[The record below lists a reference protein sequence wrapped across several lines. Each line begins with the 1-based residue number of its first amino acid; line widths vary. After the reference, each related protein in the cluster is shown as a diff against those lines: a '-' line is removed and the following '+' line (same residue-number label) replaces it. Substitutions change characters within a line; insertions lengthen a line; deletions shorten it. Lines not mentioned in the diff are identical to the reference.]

1 MSGAELLGRV
11 RQVVAEEVLPA
22 LEMDG
27 AAVEVVGVDEGI
39 VQVRLAGTCAGCPS
53 SIRAVIMG
61 IEEEL
66 LRRVPGVRYLEAVG

>member
-1 MSGAELLGRV
+1 MIQPELLGRV

-27 AAVEVVGVDEGI
+27 TVVEVVGVDEGI
-39 VQVRLAGTCAGCPS
+39 VQVRLTGTCAGCPA

-66 LRRVPGVRYLEAVG
+66 LRRVPGVRYLEAVA